1 MKALIH
7 NCTTD
12 EHIIKDFLN
21 ESEIRAFQETLKMAD
36 RETNFNIYYNEATAA
51 TPKKHIVDAGEG
63 FKCTSVCYDITWNL
77 QMECY
82 SYYPVYT
89 VEGFIEKCNAVE
101 ANYDKMIKGGNWD
114 KDYKLSDEYL
124 DVFLPSLTPKNI
136 GERKRNVDLFKK
148 ATLHFSY
155 ENLALTKAMVSI
167 KKAVAD
173 IEMKIASAKAAK
185 QKAYN
190 ESRNS
195 LGNLFPEL
203 ANLA

>member
-21 ESEIRAFQETLKMAD
+21 ESEIRAFQETLKMTD

-51 TPKKHIVDAGEG
+51 TPKKHIVDAGKG

-89 VEGFIEKCNAVE
+89 VEGFIEKCNAVKV
-101 ANYDKMIKGGNWD
+101 NHSKMIKGGNWD

-124 DVFLPSLTPKNI
+124 DVFMPTIKVSNI
-136 GERKRNVDLFKK
+136 EEVKRNVDLFKK
-148 ATLHFSY
+148 ATLHLSY

-167 KKAVAD
+167 KKDVTD
-173 IEMKIASAKAAK
+173 IEMRIASAKAAK